1 MNIYDEKYLFR
12 IALNE
17 DKLKIQNFLRD
28 HWNKN
33 HIMVKDD
40 EYFDFEFKNL
50 DHYNFILAIN
60 KNTLEV
66 EGLLGFIL
74 ASNTEGKRDA
84 WSSLWEVNEN
94 NDNIPLLGVELRKRV
109 IKLANLRYFL
119 DNGLNPIT
127 AVPLVRSFLKR
138 KVAKLQHFY
147 KINANMKQFEIA
159 SIRCVPTTFPLK
171 GQFNYSLKK
180 IKVLNKEDLVP
191 LISEDSVPYKDSEY
205 YLKKFD
211 NNPRRVYLK
220 YGIYDQNEQLRA
232 IIFARECMVNS
243 NKALRIVDYCGDQSV
258 FSYISSELGS
268 LMKNN
273 DYEYIDFYTYG
284 FCEKA
289 ISEAGFSLLVKN
301 DSNIIPNYFEPFEK
315 KNVDIWCGSP
325 VDNTLFY
332 KADGDQDRANT
343 ITLN

>member
-12 IALNE
+12 IALKE

-28 HWNKN
+28 LWNKN
-33 HIMVKDD
+33 YIMDKDD
-40 EYFDFEFKNL
+40 EYLDFEFLNL

-94 NDNIPLLGVELRKRV
+94 NDNIPLLGVKLRKRV

-127 AVPLVRSFLKR
+127 AVPFVRSFK
-138 KVAKLQHFY
+138 KIIVAKLQNFY
-147 KINANMKQFEIA
+147 NINANMKQFEIS

-171 GQFNYSLKK
+171 CKFKYCLKN
-180 IKVLNKEDLVP
+180 IKVLNKEDLVA
-191 LISEDSVPYKDSEY
+191 LISEDSVPYRNSEY

-211 NNPRRVYLK
+211 NNLRKIYLK
-220 YGIYDQNEQLRA
+220 FGIYDPKEQLMV
-232 IIFARECMVNS
+232 IIFTRECMVNS
-243 NKALRIVDYCGDQSV
+243 NKDLRIVDYCGD
-258 FSYISSELGS
+258 
-268 LMKNN
+268 
-273 DYEYIDFYTYG
+273 
-284 FCEKA
+284 
-289 ISEAGFSLLVKN
+289 
-301 DSNIIPNYFEPFEK
+301 
-315 KNVDIWCGSP
+315 
-325 VDNTLFY
+325 
-332 KADGDQDRANT
+332 
-343 ITLN
+343 

>member
-232 IIFARECMVNS
+232 IIFARE
-243 NKALRIVDYCGDQSV
+243 
-258 FSYISSELGS
+258 
-268 LMKNN
+268 
-273 DYEYIDFYTYG
+273 
-284 FCEKA
+284 
-289 ISEAGFSLLVKN
+289 
-301 DSNIIPNYFEPFEK
+301 
-315 KNVDIWCGSP
+315 
-325 VDNTLFY
+325 
-332 KADGDQDRANT
+332 
-343 ITLN
+343 